1 LLKHRRHPQ
10 SRLQRLLPQSH
21 LPLPLRPQSMKAII
35 GAVTTGTLTIGT
47 DGIADATANFQALA
61 LLGANRPFGSIMK
74 EPPARPAA

>member
-1 LLKHRRHPQ
+1 
-10 SRLQRLLPQSH
+10 
-21 LPLPLRPQSMKAII
+21 MKAII

-74 EPPARPAA
+74 EPPAGPAA